1 MQGLLLQTVINEFV
15 FKSRLT
21 AICQLQKDK
30 QVKFLLVTFLIHKE
44 RTFLIYQEEKYFDAS
59 NKGLFFIH

>member
-44 RTFLIYQEEKYFDAS
+44 RTFLIHQEEKYFDAS